1 MAGEPTDYKA
11 RRKFKSPAHR
21 RAVYFGDMLR
31 HKPGS
36 EPVPS
41 ASVPG
46 RPPPE
51 TVLWV
56 GTPSSWQIF
65 WWWISIIGIPV
76 AIVKHL
82 LLKST
87 QITLTTQRLK
97 IRTGY
102 FSHSLEEIELYRVK
116 DWTASEPFLQR
127 LLGYGSVKVVSSDR
141 TAPEVTFRWIKD
153 ASGFAETL
161 RSAVEAVRDQKRV
174 RTLEVDD
181 PHDGD
186 GHHENL

>member
-1 MAGEPTDYKA
+1 
-11 RRKFKSPAHR
+11 
-21 RAVYFGDMLR
+21 
-31 HKPGS
+31 
-36 EPVPS
+36 
-41 ASVPG
+41 
-46 RPPPE
+46 
-51 TVLWV
+51 V